1 MSIYGHGP
9 TVREQ
14 QILDLH
20 DAKVAPADIAAKL
33 EVKQSYVKYV
43 IDSLYLPKLVDWQ
56 NPAREASG
64 DLVAALRRHH
74 PERCG
79 A

>member
-1 MSIYGHGP
+1 MTIYGHGP

-14 QILDLH
+14 QVLDLYETN
-20 DAKVAPADIAAKL
+20 VAPADIAAKL
-33 EVKQSYVKYV
+33 GMQVSYVQQV
-43 IDSLYLPKLVDWQ
+43 VARLHRPVLEDWQ
-56 NPAREASG
+56 SPAAEASER
-64 DLVAALRRHH
+64 LVAALRRHH

>member
-14 QILDLH
+14 RILDLYE
-20 DAKVAPADIAAKL
+20 AKVAPADIAAKL
-33 EVKQSYVKYV
+33 EVKVSYVQQV
-43 IDSLYLPKLVDWQ
+43 VARLHRPRLEDWQ
-56 NPAREASG
+56 SPAAEASER
-64 DLVAALRRHH
+64 LVAALRRHH

>member
-14 QILDLH
+14 RILDLH
-20 DAKVAPADIAAKL
+20 AAKVAAADIAAEL
-33 EVKQSYVKYV
+33 GVKQSYVKQV
-43 IDSLYLPKLVDWQ
+43 VTALYLPAMADWQ
-56 NPAREASG
+56 SPARVAS
-64 DLVAALRRHH
+64 DNLAAALRRHH

>member
-14 QILDLH
+14 RILDLYE
-20 DAKVAPADIAAKL
+20 AKVAPADIAAKL
-33 EVKQSYVKYV
+33 EVKVSYVQQV
-43 IDSLYLPKLVDWQ
+43 VARLHRPLLEDWQ
-56 NPAREASG
+56 SPAAEASER
-64 DLVAALRRHH
+64 LVAALRRHH

>member
-1 MSIYGHGP
+1 MSFHGHGP

-14 QILDLH
+14 AILDLH
-20 DAKVAPADIAAKL
+20 EAKVAPADIAAKL

-43 IDSLYLPKLVDWQ
+43 VDTLHLPQLVDWQ
-56 NPAREASG
+56 NPARAAS
-64 DLVAALRRHH
+64 DNLVAALRRHH

>member
-1 MSIYGHGP
+1 MTIYGHGP

-14 QILDLH
+14 QVLDLYEA
-20 DAKVAPADIAAKL
+20 DVAPADIAAKL
-33 EVKQSYVKYV
+33 GMQVGYVQQV
-43 IDSLYLPKLVDWQ
+43 VARLHRPTLEDWQ
-56 NPAREASG
+56 SPAAEAS
-64 DLVAALRRHH
+64 DRLLAALRRHH